1 MKKTKTDANNS
12 QEKVKICVLDDH
24 ELNAVTGGL
33 YGGYSDASLL
43 TQDEELDN
51 TQEKGGC
58 GKS

>member
-1 MKKTKTDANNS
+1 MKKPKTDANNS
-12 QEKVKICVLDDH
+12 SEKEKIRLLEDD

-33 YGGYSDASLL
+33 NGGYADVTLP

-58 GKS
+58 GKP